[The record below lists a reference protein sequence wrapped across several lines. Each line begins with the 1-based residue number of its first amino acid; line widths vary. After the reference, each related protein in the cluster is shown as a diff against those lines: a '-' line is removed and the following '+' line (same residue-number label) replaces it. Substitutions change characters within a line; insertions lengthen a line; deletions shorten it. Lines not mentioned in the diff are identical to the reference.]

1 MLTLSTGSTAATA
14 HQLRNSPVPKRPGS
28 SAPGAAPRGQR
39 TLVTPRSRTA
49 ASTSARMPP
58 GDPASTTPPST
69 QRPRCSVTLPKIRRS
84 TVPMGRPVS
93 TSMWATGAPSR
104 LSPVTLQTR
113 AKREGAELVRA
124 AGVDRF
130 GAEIR
135 LLDLPEP
142 SPRPGEV
149 LLGVRACGVG
159 NWDEFVRTGGWD
171 TGARPPMALGV
182 EAAGVVEAVGAGVRG
197 LRPGDAVTTHSLPA
211 GSWAEKFIAAAD
223 HVAPVPS
230 GVPMTVAAALP
241 VPALTADQALA
252 ARRGAR
258 VIATASRADR
268 PLALGAVEVLDYHEP
283 DWPDRVRAL
292 TNVGVEAAVNAARA
306 GSADAVRAVRDGG
319 RLATITADLPPA
331 ERGIALS
338 DIVVVP
344 DGERL
349 ARLISLL
356 VPDAIT
362 VAATYPLTEAAAAMA
377 RLRQGTHGAAVVLE
391 P

>member
-1 MLTLSTGSTAATA
+1 
-14 HQLRNSPVPKRPGS
+14 
-28 SAPGAAPRGQR
+28 
-39 TLVTPRSRTA
+39 
-49 ASTSARMPP
+49 
-58 GDPASTTPPST
+58 
-69 QRPRCSVTLPKIRRS
+69 
-84 TVPMGRPVS
+84 
-93 TSMWATGAPSR
+93 
-104 LSPVTLQTR
+104 
-113 AKREGAELVRA
+113 VRA
-124 AGVDRF
+124 AGVDGF
-130 GAEIR
+130 GAEIQ

-182 EAAGVVEAVGAGVRG
+182 EAAGVVEAVGTGVRG

-211 GSWAEKFIAAAD
+211 GGWAEKFIAAAD

-241 VPALTADQALA
+241 VPALTADQALDAVSVRPDQTVLVHGAGGVTGGVLVALA

-268 PLALGAVEVLDYHEP
+268 PLALGAVQVLDYHEP
-283 DWPDRVRAL
+283 DWPERVRAL
-292 TNVGVEAAVNAARA
+292 TNGGVETAVNAARA

-344 DGERL
+344 DGARL

-356 VPDAIT
+356 APDAVT
-362 VAATYPLTEAAAAMA
+362 VAASYPLAEAAAAMA
-377 RLRQGTHGAAVVLE
+377 QVSQGAHGAAVVLE

>member
-1 MLTLSTGSTAATA
+1 
-14 HQLRNSPVPKRPGS
+14 
-28 SAPGAAPRGQR
+28 
-39 TLVTPRSRTA
+39 
-49 ASTSARMPP
+49 
-58 GDPASTTPPST
+58 
-69 QRPRCSVTLPKIRRS
+69 
-84 TVPMGRPVS
+84 
-93 TSMWATGAPSR
+93 
-104 LSPVTLQTR
+104 
-113 AKREGAELVRA
+113 
-124 AGVDRF
+124 VDRF

-135 LLDLPEP
+135 LLDLPKP
-142 SPRPGEV
+142 SPGPGEV

-171 TGARPPMALGV
+171 TGLQPPMALGV

-241 VPALTADQALA
+241 VPALTADQALDAVTVRPGETVLVHGAGGVTGGVLVALA

-362 VAATYPLTEAAAAMA
+362 VAATYPLAGAAAALA

>member
-1 MLTLSTGSTAATA
+1 
-14 HQLRNSPVPKRPGS
+14 
-28 SAPGAAPRGQR
+28 
-39 TLVTPRSRTA
+39 
-49 ASTSARMPP
+49 
-58 GDPASTTPPST
+58 
-69 QRPRCSVTLPKIRRS
+69 
-84 TVPMGRPVS
+84 
-93 TSMWATGAPSR
+93 
-104 LSPVTLQTR
+104 
-113 AKREGAELVRA
+113 VRA
-124 AGVDRF
+124 AGVDRL
-130 GAEIR
+130 GAGIR

-142 SPRPGEV
+142 APRPGEV
-149 LLGVRACGVG
+149 LLRVRACGVG

-182 EAAGVVEAVGAGVRG
+182 EAAGVVEAVGAGVRA
-197 LRPGDAVTTHSLPA
+197 LQLGDAVTTHSLPA

-241 VPALTADQALA
+241 VPALTADQALDAVTVRPDQTVLVHGAGGVTGGVLVALA

-258 VIATASRADR
+258 VIATAGRADR
-268 PLALGAVEVLDYHEP
+268 PLALGAVQVLDYHEP
-283 DWPDRVRAL
+283 DWPERVRAL
-292 TNVGVEAAVNAARA
+292 TNGGVEAAVNAARA

-331 ERGIALS
+331 QRGIALS

-344 DGERL
+344 DGARL

-356 VPDAIT
+356 ASDAVT
-362 VAATYPLTEAAAAMA
+362 VAASYPLAEAAAAMA
-377 RLRQGTHGAAVVLE
+377 RVSQGTHGAAVVLE